1 MFFNHYRSLALERAH
16 QESSLQARLL
26 LQPGYMHVLLLT
38 LHWFACW
45 SPATLRPHLWVR
57 PRDIWTRP
65 RGAPAW
71 FKHDWTKEPFSS
83 RISWPQTFYLMLSS
97 IYLTFDVVRH
107 VLFIRLLPLP
117 ALLHHL
123 PFILSFLYFMWF
135 SRVHLAGFR
144 VHASPPH
151 KIPLASIFVSLS
163 YFSSFPT
170 LDPLLFCHFPFF
182 FIIPASLPSPLFLQ
196 LFLRQHRL
204 SSSISRPIL
213 PPHIFIPDPA
223 VLPPPFFLPAG
234 ECSVVLW
241 QRGWF
246 MIDWQGRRRRIN
258 QGAAVEL
265 CHNANG
271 VLIECWMALNNGSGF
286 SLQSMHITTMGWQ
299 RAFTM

>member
-1 MFFNHYRSLALERAH
+1 MCCLSDCSLYRLFCTISL
-16 QESSLQARLL
+16 
-26 LQPGYMHVLLLT
+26 
-38 LHWFACW
+38 
-45 SPATLRPHLWVR
+45 
-57 PRDIWTRP
+57 
-65 RGAPAW
+65 
-71 FKHDWTKEPFSS
+71 
-83 RISWPQTFYLMLSS
+83 TFRLSS
-97 IYLTFDVVRH
+97 ISCDSLVSILQGFESMPPPLIRFPWHQYSYLFH
-107 VLFIRLLPLP
+107 IFP
-117 ALLHHL
+117 
-123 PFILSFLYFMWF
+123 PFPHWILYSF
-135 SRVHLAGFR
+135 V
-144 VHASPPH
+144 
-151 KIPLASIFVSLS
+151 I
-163 YFSSFPT
+163 
-170 LDPLLFCHFPFF
+170 FPFF

-204 SSSISRPIL
+204 PPSISRPIL